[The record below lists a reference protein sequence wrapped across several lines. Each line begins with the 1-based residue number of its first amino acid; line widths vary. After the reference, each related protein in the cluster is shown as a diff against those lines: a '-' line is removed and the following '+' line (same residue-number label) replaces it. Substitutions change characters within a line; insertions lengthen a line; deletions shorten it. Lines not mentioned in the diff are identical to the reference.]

1 MEIVI
6 IENNKHYRE
15 GLKTILNQIDDF
27 KVVFDCC
34 NFMDFIN
41 FIKKEPADI
50 ILLDYDIA
58 ESELCKISE
67 IITNL
72 IPNIR
77 IIIISNYSDICYFKK
92 LINIGITDIILKNS
106 VKTEFEK
113 KIRSVFND
121 GKSII

>member
-27 KVVFDCC
+27 NVVFDCC

-50 ILLDYDIA
+50 ILLDYDMA

-67 IITNL
+67 I

-77 IIIISNYSDICYFKK
+77 IIIISNYSEICYFEK
-92 LINIGITDIILKNS
+92 LINMGITDIILKNS
-106 VKTEFEK
+106 IKTEFEK
-113 KIRSVFND
+113 KIRSAFND